1 MVKNKKG
8 GRHHKKM
15 SSKHS
20 KDTGYTVKLRLPS
33 VEGEVIASVLQL
45 YGQGNVNVMCDDGVE
60 RLCVIRKKFR
70 GRHKRDNQITLH
82 SFVLVGIRDY
92 EVVAY
97 GKKPKCDLLYVYS
110 DSQKTQLQQGGH
122 INARLLKGGEK
133 EEDVGY
139 DMEEGGGGGGIAGGT
154 TDTLGAGGVREETNS
169 PVWKEIFDDI

>member
-1 MVKNKKG
+1 
-8 GRHHKKM
+8 M
-15 SSKHS
+15 S
-20 KDTGYTVKLRLPS
+20 Y
-33 VEGEVIASVLQL
+33 E
-45 YGQGNVNVMCDDGVE
+45 
-60 RLCVIRKKFR
+60 KKFR

-82 SFVLVGIRDY
+82 SFILVGIRDY

-122 INARLLKGGEK
+122 INARLLKGGAQ

-139 DMEEGGGGGGIAGGT
+139 DMEEGGGEVVITGDPSGALVTGGA
-154 TDTLGAGGVREETNS
+154 REETNS